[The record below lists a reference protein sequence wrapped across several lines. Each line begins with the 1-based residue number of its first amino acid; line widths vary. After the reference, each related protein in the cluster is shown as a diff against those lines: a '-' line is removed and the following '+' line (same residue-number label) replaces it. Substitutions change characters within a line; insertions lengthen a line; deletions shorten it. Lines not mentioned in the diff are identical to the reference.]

1 MNEASLN
8 ASEDQTERQPVGRV
22 VSVTGSRAIIQ
33 LDCLQK
39 QDNPALRPEMGTLL
53 RINAAQSIV
62 FGLVTALRIES
73 YHRGAQTGETWVGEL
88 DMVGE
93 LLVNE
98 AGELTRFRRGVT
110 AYPNLGDKV
119 YLASNEELRKTF
131 ENDDDSAIEVGRL
144 TQDPSIPAFVK
155 VDELLGKHFAI
166 LGTTGT
172 GKSCTVAL
180 LLRSILWDNPLAHI
194 LLIDPHNEYSASFG
208 QAAEVISPE
217 NLYLPYWF
225 LTFQEIVEVFLG
237 DRPESTAEQEILADI
252 IPAAKARYAQ
262 GQSRNTRNGAKSMR
276 ARLNDGP
283 AFTVD
288 SPVPYRISDVL
299 DLILDRMGRLEH
311 KNSLGPYKLLKSRIE
326 AVSKDP
332 RFAFMFGSVT
342 VNDDMASILSR
353 LFRVPVNNRPIT
365 ILELTGLP
373 SEVVNVVVSVICRM
387 TFDFALWSNGL
398 VPVTIVCEEAHRYI
412 PKDRNAGFEP
422 TRRAISR
429 IAKEGRKYGVSLGI
443 VTQRPTELDPT
454 IISQCNTVF
463 AMRMSNE
470 LDQAMVRAAIPD
482 AAESVLE
489 FLPSLGTGEAIAF
502 GDGVTVPARLKFNR
516 LPEHALPHSTTAKF
530 TEKWSKNITDPK
542 FMEAVIKRWRA
553 AGHSDVDYETETSRQ
568 PHGHGPH
575 GGYGGYGGGS
585 ANGVSPAPG
594 QALGQ
599 ASGPLPE
606 AMAGQPSQPPMA
618 QPHTPPHQMPEQ
630 IAQAMGATYQ
640 PGGNPAAAGGQPAMD
655 ASAALSTPAQ
665 PGPMPQSG
673 GFGGRHAASNPAG
686 QAMTEAG
693 SGPTTSP
700 FQQKLNRRF

>member
-1 MNEASLN
+1 MNEASLTT
-8 ASEDQTERQPVGRV
+8 SEEHREIPPVGRI
-22 VSVTGSRAIIQ
+22 VSVTGSRAIVH
-33 LDCLQK
+33 LAGCQK
-39 QDNPALRPEMGTLL
+39 ADAASALPAQRPEMGTLL
-53 RINAAQSIV
+53 RIEAASSMV
-62 FGLVTALRIES
+62 FGLVTALRVES
-73 YHRGAQTGETWVGEL
+73 YEAASTVAETWIAEL
-88 DMVGE
+88 DLVGE
-93 LLVNE
+93 LLMNDK
-98 AGELTRFRRGVT
+98 GEYPTFRRGVT
-110 AYPNLGDKV
+110 AYPNLGDEV
-119 YLASNEELRKTF
+119 YLATQQELRKTF
-131 ENDDDSAIEVGRL
+131 AHDDEATIEIGQL
-144 TQDPSIPAFVK
+144 TQDSSIPAVLK

-180 LLRSILWDNPLAHI
+180 LLRSILWDNPLAHV

-208 QAAEVISPE
+208 QAAEVVSPE

-237 DRPESTAEQEILADI
+237 DRPNSLAEQEILADV
-252 IPAAKARYAQ
+252 IPAAKARYAH
-262 GQSRNTRNGAKSMR
+262 GQQRNARGAQKSPR

-283 AFTVD
+283 AYTVD

-326 AVSKDP
+326 SVSKDP

-342 VNDDMASILSR
+342 VNDDMSSILSR
-353 LFRVPVNNRPIT
+353 LFRIPVNNKPIT

-373 SEVVNVVVSVICRM
+373 SEVINVVVSVITRM

-412 PKDRNAGFEP
+412 PKDPNAGFEP

-454 IISQCNTVF
+454 IVSQCNTVF

-502 GDGVTVPARLKFNR
+502 GDGVTLPARLRFHM
-516 LPEHALPHSTTAKF
+516 LPEHAMPHSTTAKF
-530 TEKWSKNITDPK
+530 SEKWSKNITDPK
-542 FMEAVIKRWRA
+542 FMEAVIRRWRS
-553 AGHSDVDYETETSRQ
+553 AGH
-568 PHGHGPH
+568 
-575 GGYGGYGGGS
+575 
-585 ANGVSPAPG
+585 
-594 QALGQ
+594 
-599 ASGPLPE
+599 
-606 AMAGQPSQPPMA
+606 
-618 QPHTPPHQMPEQ
+618 
-630 IAQAMGATYQ
+630 
-640 PGGNPAAAGGQPAMD
+640 
-655 ASAALSTPAQ
+655 
-665 PGPMPQSG
+665 
-673 GFGGRHAASNPAG
+673 
-686 QAMTEAG
+686 
-693 SGPTTSP
+693 
-700 FQQKLNRRF
+700 